1 VSTVRTTPSSGVSF
15 LVLAGIL
22 WGTGGLF
29 GRMLG
34 DATGLSSLAVATYR
48 LAVGGLILVG
58 YLLVTGARLPR
69 SRAAWGRIAAVGALA
84 ALFQV
89 AYFTAVWFTSVSV
102 ATLVT
107 IGSSPVL
114 VLLAGPRWR
123 SARASR
129 RRCVDDSLADARS
142 LARPRS
148 ADRRSLLAV
157 GLALCGLLLL
167 IGVPADGGP
176 STGAVLAGAACAL
189 VAAAG
194 FTAMSLLGARPVPG
208 LDAMATTGLGFTL
221 GGVLLAPLAVTTS
234 GLTFA
239 PTPAATGLL
248 IAFGLVPTAVAYT
261 CYFRGLRSAAA
272 GVGVLMALLE
282 PVTSAVLSAVLLG
295 DRLGA
300 SGIAGGLL
308 LCAALVLT
316 ALGQRRERSA

>member
-1 VSTVRTTPSSGVSF
+1 VSTLRTTPSTGVSF
-15 LVLAGIL
+15 LVIAGVL

-48 LAVGGLILVG
+48 LAVGGLLIVG
-58 YLLVTGARLPR
+58 YLLVTGTRLPR
-69 SRAAWGRIAAVGALA
+69 SRAAWARITAVGALA

-89 AYFTAVWFTSVSV
+89 AYFTAVSFTSVSV

-114 VLLAGPRWR
+114 VLLA
-123 SARASR
+123 
-129 RRCVDDSLADARS
+129 
-142 LARPRS
+142 RPRS
-148 ADRRSLLAV
+148 ADRRGLLAV
-157 GLALCGLLLL
+157 GLALAGLLLL
-167 IGVPADGGP
+167 VGVPTDGGP
-176 STGAVLAGAACAL
+176 SNGAVLAGAACAL
-189 VAAAG
+189 AAAAG
-194 FTAMSLLGARPVPG
+194 FTAMTLLGARPVPG
-208 LDAMATTGLGFTL
+208 LDAMTTTGAGFTF

-239 PTPAATGLL
+239 PTPASIGLL
-248 IAFGLVPTAVAYT
+248 LAFGLVPTAVAYT
-261 CYFRGLRSAAA
+261 CYFIGLRSAAA

-282 PVTSAVLSAVLLG
+282 PVTAAVLSAVLLG

-316 ALGQRRERSA
+316 ARGQRRERSS

>member
-1 VSTVRTTPSSGVSF
+1 VSTVRTTPTSGVSF

-34 DATGLSSLAVATYR
+34 DATGLSSVAVATYR
-48 LAVGGLILVG
+48 LSVGGLLLLG

-69 SRAAWGRIAAVGALA
+69 SRAAWARVVAVGALA

-89 AYFTAVWFTSVSV
+89 SYFTAVWFTSVSV

-114 VLLAGPRWR
+114 VLL
-123 SARASR
+123 
-129 RRCVDDSLADARS
+129 V
-142 LARPRS
+142 RPRS
-148 ADRRSLLAV
+148 SDRRGLVAV
-157 GLALCGLLLL
+157 GLALTGLLLL
-167 IGVPADGGP
+167 IGVPTDGGP
-176 STGAVLAGAACAL
+176 GAGAVLVGTACAL

-208 LDAMATTGLGFTL
+208 LDAMTTTGAGFTL
-221 GGVLLAPLAVTTS
+221 AGALLAPLAVTTS
-234 GLTFA
+234 GLAFA
-239 PTPAATGLL
+239 PSPASIALL
-248 IAFGLVPTAVAYT
+248 LAFGLVPTAVAYT
-261 CYFRGLRSAAA
+261 CYFRGLRSAPA

-282 PVTSAVLSAVLLG
+282 PVTAAVLSAVLLG

-316 ALGQRRERSA
+316 ARAQGRTRSA

>member
-15 LVLAGIL
+15 LVLAGVL

-34 DATGLSSLAVATYR
+34 DVTGLSSLAVATYR
-48 LAVGGLILVG
+48 LAAGGLLLLG
-58 YLLVTGARLPR
+58 YLLVRGARLPR
-69 SRAAWGRIAAVGALA
+69 SRAAWARIAAVGALA

-89 AYFTAVWFTSVSV
+89 AYFTAVSFTSVSV

-107 IGSSPVL
+107 IGSSPLL
-114 VLLAGPRWR
+114 VLL
-123 SARASR
+123 
-129 RRCVDDSLADARS
+129 V
-142 LARPRS
+142 RPRS
-148 ADRRSLLAV
+148 ADRGGRLAI
-157 GLALCGLLLL
+157 GLALAGLVLLV
-167 IGVPADGGP
+167 GVPTDGGP
-176 STGAVLAGAACAL
+176 STGAVLTGAACAL

-208 LDAMATTGLGFTL
+208 LDAMTTTGAGFTL
-221 GGVLLAPLAVTTS
+221 GGALLAPLAVTTS
-234 GLTFA
+234 GLTFV
-239 PTPAATGLL
+239 PTPASLGLL
-248 IAFGLVPTAVAYT
+248 LAFGLVPTAVAYS
-261 CYFRGLRSAAA
+261 CYFRGLRSAPA

-295 DRLGA
+295 ERLGA

-316 ALGQRRERSA
+316 ATGQGRARSS

>member
-1 VSTVRTTPSSGVSF
+1 VSF
-15 LVLAGIL
+15 LVLAGVL

-48 LAVGGLILVG
+48 LAVGGLLILG
-58 YLLVTGARLPR
+58 YLLVSGAGLPR
-69 SRAAWGRIAAVGALA
+69 SRAAWARIVAVGALA

-89 AYFTAVWFTSVSV
+89 SYFTAVWFTSVSV

-107 IGSSPVL
+107 IGSSPLL
-114 VLLAGPRWR
+114 VLL
-123 SARASR
+123 
-129 RRCVDDSLADARS
+129 V
-142 LARPRS
+142 RPRS
-148 ADRRSLLAV
+148 ADRRRLISV
-157 GLALCGLLLL
+157 GLALAGLLLL
-167 IGVPADGGP
+167 VGVPADGGP
-176 STGAVLAGAACAL
+176 SSGALLAGAACAL

-208 LDAMATTGLGFTL
+208 LDAMATTGAGFTL
-221 GGVLLAPLAVTTS
+221 GGALLAPLALTTS
-234 GLTFA
+234 GLAFA
-239 PTPAATGLL
+239 PGPWSIGLL

-261 CYFRGLRSAAA
+261 CYFRGLRGSPA

-316 ALGQRRERSA
+316 ARGQGRERSS

>member
-1 VSTVRTTPSSGVSF
+1 VSF

-48 LAVGGLILVG
+48 LTVGGLLLVG
-58 YLLVTGARLPR
+58 YLLARGAPLPS
-69 SRAAWGRIAAVGALA
+69 SRAAWARIAAVGALA

-89 AYFTAVWFTSVSV
+89 SYFTAVSLTSVSV

-114 VLLAGPRWR
+114 VLI
-123 SARASR
+123 
-129 RRCVDDSLADARS
+129 
-142 LARPRS
+142 ARPRD
-148 ADRRSLLAV
+148 AGRSGFLAV

-167 IGVPADGGP
+167 VGVPADGGP
-176 STGAVLAGAACAL
+176 VLAGAACAL

-194 FTAMSLLGARPVPG
+194 FTVMSLVGARPVPG
-208 LDAMATTGLGFTL
+208 LDAMSTTGLGFTL
-221 GGVLLAPLAVTTS
+221 GGALLAPLAVVTS

-239 PTPAATGLL
+239 PTPAAAGLL
-248 IAFGLVPTAVAYT
+248 LAFGLVPTAVAYT

-295 DRLGA
+295 ERLGA
-300 SGIAGGLL
+300 PGIAGGVL

-316 ALGQRRERSA
+316 GWGQRRERSS

>member
-34 DATGLSSLAVATYR
+34 DATGLSSVAVATYR
-48 LAVGGLILVG
+48 LSVGGLLLLG

-69 SRAAWGRIAAVGALA
+69 SRAAWARVAAVGALA

-89 AYFTAVWFTSVSV
+89 SYFTAVWFTSVSV

-114 VLLAGPRWR
+114 VLL
-123 SARASR
+123 
-129 RRCVDDSLADARS
+129 V
-142 LARPRS
+142 RPRS
-148 ADRRSLLAV
+148 ADRRGLLAV
-157 GLALCGLLLL
+157 GLALAGLLLL

-176 STGAVLAGAACAL
+176 GAGAVLMGTACAL

-208 LDAMATTGLGFTL
+208 LDAMTTTGTGFTL
-221 GGVLLAPLAVTTS
+221 AGALLAPLAVTTS
-234 GLTFA
+234 GLAFA
-239 PTPAATGLL
+239 PTPASIGLL
-248 IAFGLVPTAVAYT
+248 LAFGLVPTAVAYT
-261 CYFRGLRSAAA
+261 CYLHGLRSAPA

-282 PVTSAVLSAVLLG
+282 PVTAAVLSAVLLG

-300 SGIAGGLL
+300 SGVAGGLL
-308 LCAALVLT
+308 LCVALVLT
-316 ALGQRRERSA
+316 ARAQSQGRTRSA

>member
-1 VSTVRTTPSSGVSF
+1 MSTVRTTPSSGVSF
-15 LVLAGIL
+15 LVLAGVL
-22 WGTGGLF
+22 WGTGGLL
-29 GRMLG
+29 GRLLA

-48 LAVGGLILVG
+48 LAVGGLLIVG

-69 SRAAWGRIAAVGALA
+69 SRAAWARITAVGALA

-89 AYFTAVWFTSVSV
+89 SYFTAVSFTSVSM

-114 VLLAGPRWR
+114 VLLA
-123 SARASR
+123 
-129 RRCVDDSLADARS
+129 
-142 LARPRS
+142 RPRS
-148 ADRRSLLAV
+148 ADGRGLSAV

-167 IGVPADGGP
+167 VGVPTDGGP
-176 STGAVLAGAACAL
+176 STGAALAGAACAL
-189 VAAAG
+189 AAAAG
-194 FTAMSLLGARPVPG
+194 FTAMSLLGARPVRG
-208 LDAMATTGLGFTL
+208 LDAMTTTGVGFAF
-221 GGVLLAPLAVTTS
+221 GGALLAPSAVTTS

-239 PTPAATGLL
+239 PTPASIGLL
-248 IAFGLVPTAVAYT
+248 LVFGLVPTAVAYT

-295 DRLGA
+295 ERLGA
-300 SGIAGGLL
+300 PGIAGGLL

-316 ALGQRRERSA
+316 ARGQGRERSSYRRSA

>member
-34 DATGLSSLAVATYR
+34 DVTGLSSLAVATYR
-48 LAVGGLILVG
+48 LGVGGLLLLG
-58 YLLVTGARLPR
+58 YLLVRGADLPR
-69 SRAAWGRIAAVGALA
+69 SRAAWARIAGVGALA

-89 AYFTAVWFTSVSV
+89 SYFTSVWFTSVSV

-107 IGSSPVL
+107 IGSSPLL
-114 VLLAGPRWR
+114 VL
-123 SARASR
+123 
-129 RRCVDDSLADARS
+129 

-148 ADRRSLLAV
+148 ADRSGLLAV

-167 IGVPADGGP
+167 IGVPSDGGP

-194 FTAMSLLGARPVPG
+194 FTAMSLIGARPVPG
-208 LDAMATTGLGFTL
+208 LDAMTTTGLGFSL
-221 GGVLLAPLAVTTS
+221 GGALLAPLAVTTS

-239 PTPAATGLL
+239 PTSAAIGLL
-248 IAFGLVPTAVAYT
+248 LAFGLVPTAVAYT
-261 CYFRGLRSAAA
+261 CYFRGLRNAPV

-295 DRLGA
+295 DRLGV

-316 ALGQRRERSA
+316 ARGHGRTRSS

>member
-34 DATGLSSLAVATYR
+34 DVTGLSSLAVATYR
-48 LAVGGLILVG
+48 LGVGGLLLLG
-58 YLLVTGARLPR
+58 YLLVRGADLPR
-69 SRAAWGRIAAVGALA
+69 SRAAWARIAGVGALA

-89 AYFTAVWFTSVSV
+89 SYFTSVWFTSVSV

-107 IGSSPVL
+107 IGSSPLL
-114 VLLAGPRWR
+114 VL
-123 SARASR
+123 
-129 RRCVDDSLADARS
+129 

-148 ADRRSLLAV
+148 ADRSGLLAV

-167 IGVPADGGP
+167 IGVPSDGGP

-194 FTAMSLLGARPVPG
+194 FTAMSLIGARPVPG
-208 LDAMATTGLGFTL
+208 LDAMTTTGLGFSL
-221 GGVLLAPLAVTTS
+221 GGALLAPLAVTTS

-239 PTPAATGLL
+239 PTSAAIGLL
-248 IAFGLVPTAVAYT
+248 LAFGLVPTAVAYT
-261 CYFRGLRSAAA
+261 CYFRGLRNAPV

-295 DRLGA
+295 DRLGV

-316 ALGQRRERSA
+316 ARGQGRTRSS